1 MTKTKLYIIGAIV
14 IAALGAYGYFS
25 LSHKASVAGAGL
37 PAKYGTSVTD
47 ANLYVTGTITSGGI
61 DSITAATTTGQTLTL
76 GDLQNSVIS
85 INPSAGSVT
94 YTFPA
99 ATTSLSTFLPNL
111 GDNTYIYFWNATTT
125 GSATVTLAGGS
136 GTTLLSA
143 SSTAV
148 IQPNKFGIADIFRD
162 TANTLRIGFSVS
174 N

>member
-1 MTKTKLYIIGAIV
+1 MTKTKLYIIGAI
-14 IAALGAYGYFS
+14 ILAAIGAYFAFV
-25 LSHKASVAGAGL
+25 HKSNSAAAGL
-37 PAKYGTSVTD
+37 PAKYGTSVID
-47 ANLYVTGTITSGGI
+47 ANLYVTGQFVSGGL

-76 GDLQNSVIS
+76 GDLQNSVVS

-99 ATTSLSTFLPNL
+99 ATTSLSTFLPNI

-162 TANTLRIGFSVS
+162 TASTLRIGFTVS